1 MNRYG
6 SERVRKGV
14 RHFIAGKAISSL
26 AGVAALVLVVR
37 GLSIEAFADYSVLL
51 ALIEVL
57 GALSGFGVVHAL
69 LRFVPELYGAH
80 YRQAL
85 SRFVWGAMGIRTA
98 LLMLFIAIAYA
109 LTGRVAG
116 LVGLE
121 GAETAYAAFLV
132 VVLIRAT
139 VHLVSQ
145 VLESTLHQSYA
156 QAGFTLAT
164 VARLGGVG
172 YLTINGSMDL
182 VSIIWIEAVS
192 ELIGL
197 GVMLVGVS
205 RVVNQAA
212 TEAVPGDD
220 GNWMST
226 NLGRVVRFGL
236 SGYLQHILI
245 LPYGGHTNRL
255 VGGHFLDSHAT
266 AAFGFAQSLYEY
278 ARRYLPAQLLIGLIR
293 PVVLDRFVRTRDF
306 AAANRTL
313 ATVFKVNALL
323 LGPALVYLP
332 VAGVETLLFVS
343 GDKYGPRASP
353 MLFAMC
359 IMLLLETVRMQ
370 LEVLTQAV
378 ERYENL
384 VPANLLLSLSVIP
397 AAALLSVLGPIAFP
411 IANTL
416 GLVVSNYWVVRKLG
430 SQGYRYTYDRPALFR
445 IAGLVLFGMACGW
458 LVKWFTGLWWL
469 GGAAAV
475 TGYLLAFVVFGRA
488 DIDEL
493 RRILAKGGKE
503 KAARSGSQEG
513 LRDSVAPPV
522 STMRPSIQSVLRREI
537 FLDVGGGSEDAVLVV
552 GTGRSGTTWVGDV
565 IAAAT
570 RSRIVFEPFIWGR
583 DDRLLFAGR
592 YRFSHLTGR
601 LNYSLYL
608 PDDAGR
614 GDQYLGDVERVL
626 AGRVRGFWVNQE
638 IAPKVYRKRVIK
650 DIRANLMLPWLAR
663 NWPALRIV
671 YLVRNP
677 AKVIDSMIE
686 RSCEGWGFDWSQEDA
701 MSQPGLMR
709 DYLTPFRDLIENSE
723 TLVERLAMRWCIENY
738 VPLQHLHEMGNV
750 MLVRY
755 EDLVRDRDL
764 WEKIRVHIGCAAAHG
779 EDFLRSV
786 DKPSH
791 TSSSCSKQAR
801 EGAAKGYLHL
811 DEADLATIRHYAER
825 FGLVRYVDDVS

>member
-6 SERVRKGV
+6 SDRVRKGV
-14 RHFIAGKAISSL
+14 RHFIAGKVISSL
-26 AGVAALVLVVR
+26 AGVAALVIVVR
-37 GLSIEAFADYSVLL
+37 GLSIESFAHYSVLL
-51 ALIEVL
+51 ALIEL
-57 GALSGFGVVHAL
+57 LSALSGFGVVHAL

-85 SRFVWGAMGIRTA
+85 SRFVWGALGMRTA

-116 LVGLE
+116 VIGLA
-121 GAETAYAAFLV
+121 GAEAAYSAFLV

-139 VHLVSQ
+139 AHLVSQ

-172 YLTINGSMDL
+172 YLAATGSMDL
-182 VSIIWIEAVS
+182 VSVIWVEAVS
-192 ELIGL
+192 ELLGL
-197 GVMLVGVS
+197 GVMLFGVT
-205 RVVNQAA
+205 RVVNEAA
-212 TEAVPGDD
+212 TEATPADD
-220 GNWMST
+220 GGWMST

-255 VGGHFLDSHAT
+255 VGGHFLDSHAM

-293 PVVLDRFVRTRDF
+293 PVVLDRFVKTRDF

-313 ATVFKVNALL
+313 ATVFKANALL

-332 VAGVETLLFVS
+332 VAGVETLLLLS
-343 GDKYGPRASP
+343 DGKYGPRASP

-359 IMLLLETVRMQ
+359 FMLLLETVRMQ

-384 VPANLLLSLSVIP
+384 VPANLLLSLSVVP
-397 AAALLSVLGPIAFP
+397 AVSLLSVLGPIAFP

-416 GLVVSNYWVVRKLG
+416 GLVVSNYWVVRMLRK
-430 SQGYRYTYDRPALFR
+430 QGYDFTYDKAALFR
-445 IAGLVLFGMACGW
+445 IAGLVLFGLACGYS
-458 LVKWFTGLWWL
+458 VKWATGIWWL
-469 GGAAAV
+469 GGVVAV
-475 TGYLLAFVVFGRA
+475 AGYLLAFVAFGRS
-488 DIDEL
+488 DINEL
-493 RRILAKGGKE
+493 RRILAKGGE
-503 KAARSGSQEG
+503 RRTNSPTALAP
-513 LRDSVAPPV
+513 LRDAMPEPGKR
-522 STMRPSIQSVLRREI
+522 RPSIPSVLRREI
-537 FLDVGGGSEDAVLVV
+537 FLDVGRGSEDAVLVV
-552 GTGRSGTTWVGDV
+552 GSGRSGTTWVGDV
-565 IAAAT
+565 IAAET
-570 RSRIVFEPFIWGR
+570 RSRIVFEPFIWGH

-592 YRFSHLTGR
+592 YRFSNLGGR

-614 GDQYLGDVERVL
+614 AGLGQYDVERVL
-626 AGRVRGFWVNQE
+626 AGGVRGFWVNQE
-638 IAPKVYRKRVIK
+638 IEHKVYRRRVIK
-650 DIRANLMLPWLAR
+650 DIRANLMLPWLTR
-663 NWPALRIV
+663 NWPALKII
-671 YLVRNP
+671 YLIRDP

-686 RSCEGWGFDWSQEDA
+686 RSSEGWGFDWSREEV
-701 MSQPGLMR
+701 MFQPKLMQ
-709 DYLTPFRDLIENSE
+709 DYLTPFQDLIENSE

-738 VPLQHLHEMGNV
+738 VPLQCLSEMRNV

-755 EDLVRDRDL
+755 EDLIEDRGL
-764 WEKIRVHIGCAAAHG
+764 WKEILAHVGCPASPS
-779 EDFLRSV
+779 EDFFRSV
-786 DKPSH
+786 ERPSH
-791 TSSSCSKQAR
+791 TSSHHKQAR
-801 EGAAKGYLHL
+801 AGAAKGFLHL
-811 DEADLATIRHYAER
+811 DTADLATIHGYAKR
-825 FGLVRYVDDVS
+825 FGLERYC